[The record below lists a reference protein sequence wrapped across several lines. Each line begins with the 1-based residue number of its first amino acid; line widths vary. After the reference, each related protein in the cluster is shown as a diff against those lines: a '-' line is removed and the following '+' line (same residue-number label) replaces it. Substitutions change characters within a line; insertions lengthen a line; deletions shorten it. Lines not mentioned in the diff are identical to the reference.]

1 MNHLFGISGI
11 FVILTIAFLL
21 STNRKKIKLRIIVWG
36 IGLQLIFSVLI
47 LKVPLVRLQF
57 FYVDLLFNK
66 LINFSNAGSDF
77 LFKSFIPEV
86 GYHNALVNFAFR
98 ALPIIIF
105 FWVKLNYPS
114 PVRLMICM
122 GSILFM

>member
-57 FYVDLLFNK
+57 FYVDLLF
-66 LINFSNAGSDF
+66 
-77 LFKSFIPEV
+77 
-86 GYHNALVNFAFR
+86 H
-98 ALPIIIF
+98 
-105 FWVKLNYPS
+105 
-114 PVRLMICM
+114 
-122 GSILFM
+122 